1 MTLLEIIPY
10 FRVSGQIDAYLKSM
24 GIDNEEGDVSVYM
37 KDRLEL
43 ASELQFLND
52 DQTQGRRVVDF
63 NNSKYEELLPVYMIQ
78 EMVDELKDEYSDHQ
92 IAERILSYAI
102 NDA

>member
-10 FRVSGQIDAYLKSM
+10 FRVPGQLDAYLNSM

-43 ASELQFLND
+43 TSELQFLND

-63 NNSKYEELLPVYMIQ
+63 NGIKYEELLPVYMIQ
-78 EMVDELKDEYSDHQ
+78 EMVDELKDGSSDHQ